1 MAVRSSTQGDRV
13 KDADGSQL
21 QLFHYEYPAEGGRGV
36 EREAK
41 VKPTRPQRLL
51 ARAGEL
57 EEVVP
62 QYTDHAENTREST
75 AIVFVPIVGLVSVKL
90 DQSQLSPSFLP
101 AAYQLTV
108 FKPKRGDVF

>member
-75 AIVFVPIVGLVSVKL
+75 AIVFVPIVGLL
-90 DQSQLSPSFLP
+90 LQQSFPSPMRKERRPSH
-101 AAYQLTV
+101 LT
-108 FKPKRGDVF
+108 RRS